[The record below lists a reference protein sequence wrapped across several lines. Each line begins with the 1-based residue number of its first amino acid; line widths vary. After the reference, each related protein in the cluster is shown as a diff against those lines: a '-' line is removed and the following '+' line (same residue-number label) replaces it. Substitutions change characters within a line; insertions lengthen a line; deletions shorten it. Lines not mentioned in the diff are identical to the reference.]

1 MGISEAQYQAMLAE
15 NDELSAAE
23 QTDFIP
29 TEAQEQMRLFGWID
43 AHLIEY
49 PQLQFAF
56 HVPNGEYRDKATAGK
71 LKSMGVRGGVPD
83 ILILA
88 RSGEYAGCAIEL
100 KRSDK
105 SNRPTPEQRTWVEHL
120 TFEGWYAQV
129 CYGATEAI
137 AEIQRYLGVY
147 RRE

>member
-1 MGISEAQYQAMLAE
+1 MMGISEAQYQAMLAE
-15 NDELSAAE
+15 NDELSADE

-43 AHLIEY
+43 AHRNKY
-49 PQLQFAF
+49 PQLQCAF

-105 SNRPTPEQRTWVEHL
+105 SNRPTPEQWAWINHL
-120 TFEGWYAQV
+120 AFEGWYAQV

-137 AEIQRYLGVY
+137 AEIQRYLNA
-147 RRE
+147 EI